1 MRKPL
6 LMPKLGLTMTEGTV
20 VEWKLMPGQ
29 SFNAGQTIFV
39 VETDKSAVDIE
50 SEQLGTVLE
59 VVHAAGTTV
68 SVGEVLGYWDDGQV
82 DVGSESV
89 VDLKTHKSST
99 IFVDAGVDD
108 DVYLTQNQSTDIKR
122 IVATPLARRLARESN
137 IDLEKVN
144 GTGPMGRI
152 KAADLVSVPTTTLPS
167 ASQLILAKRL
177 VGSKQNIP
185 HFYLSTEVEV
195 SELLAL
201 RNLLNSTAEVRVSL
215 NDFFVA
221 AAGRALLDCPQVDRV
236 WLDDRIV
243 PLGSTDV
250 GIAVHSQH
258 GLFAPV
264 VRGAGR
270 MTVGQITAKTRPMLE
285 RVRKGRLNSLEM
297 GGGSLTISNA
307 GMYDVTYIT
316 PIINPGQAMILGIG
330 SVREVFRPDANCLPA
345 LRREVGVVMA
355 CDHRILDGVAALNFL
370 KYFKKRVQQPQLL
383 TTLE

>member
-1 MRKPL
+1 MRKPF

-68 SVGEVLGYWDDGQV
+68 AVGEVLGYWDDAQV

-99 IFVDAGVDD
+99 IDVDTGFDGHVSI
-108 DVYLTQNQSTDIKR
+108 TTNQSADIKR
-122 IVATPLARRLARESN
+122 IVATPLARRLARESH
-137 IDLEKVN
+137 IDLQKVI

-152 KAADLVSVPTTTLPS
+152 KAADLDLAPMATRPS
-167 ASQLILAKRL
+167 ASQFILAKRL
-177 VGSKQNIP
+177 VGAKQNIP
-185 HFYLSTEVEV
+185 HFYLSIEVEV

-201 RNLLNSTAEVRVSL
+201 RSQLNSAAETHVSL

-243 PLGSTDV
+243 RLDSTDV
-250 GIAVHSQH
+250 GIAVHSPH

-285 RVRKGRLNSLEM
+285 RVRKGRLNAVEM

-307 GMYDVTYIT
+307 GMFDVTYIT

-330 SVREVFRPDANCLPA
+330 SVREVFRPDANCLPS
-345 LRREVGVVMA
+345 LRREVGVVLA

-370 KYFKKRVQQPQLL
+370 QHFKKRVQQPQLL
-383 TTLE
+383 TILE

>member
-1 MRKPL
+1 MRKPF

-59 VVHAAGTTV
+59 VVHSAGTTV
-68 SVGEVLGYWDDGQV
+68 AVGEVLGYWDDGQV

-89 VDLKTHKSST
+89 VDLKMHKSST
-99 IFVDAGVDD
+99 IVVDAGFDVD
-108 DVYLTQNQSTDIKR
+108 VSLTQNQSTDIKR

-152 KAADLVSVPTTTLPS
+152 KAADLASVPTTTRPS

-201 RNLLNSTAEVRVSL
+201 RNLLNSAAEVRVSL

-330 SVREVFRPDANCLPA
+330 SVREVFRPDANCAPA

-355 CDHRILDGVAALNFL
+355 CDHRILDGVAAINFL
-370 KYFKKRVQQPQLL
+370 KHFKKRVQQPQLL

>member
-59 VVHAAGTTV
+59 VVHSAGTTV
-68 SVGEVLGYWDDGQV
+68 AVGEVLGYWDDGQV

-89 VDLKTHKSST
+89 VDLKMHKSST
-99 IFVDAGVDD
+99 IVVDAGFDVD
-108 DVYLTQNQSTDIKR
+108 VSLTQNQSTDIKR

-270 MTVGQITAKTRPMLE
+270 MTVGQITGKTRPMLE
-285 RVRKGRLNSLEM
+285 RVRKGRLNALEM

-307 GMYDVTYIT
+307 GMFDVTYIT

>member
-1 MRKPL
+1 MRKPF

-29 SFNAGQTIFV
+29 SFNAGQNIFV

-89 VDLKTHKSST
+89 VDLKMHKSST
-99 IFVDAGVDD
+99 IVVDTGFDVD
-108 DVYLTQNQSTDIKR
+108 VSLTQNQSADIKR

-201 RNLLNSTAEVRVSL
+201 RNLLNSAAEVRVSL

-285 RVRKGRLNSLEM
+285 RVRKGRLNALEM

-330 SVREVFRPDANCLPA
+330 SVREVFRPDANCAPA

-355 CDHRILDGVAALNFL
+355 CDHRILDGVAAINFL
-370 KYFKKRVQQPQLL
+370 KHFKKRVQQPQLL